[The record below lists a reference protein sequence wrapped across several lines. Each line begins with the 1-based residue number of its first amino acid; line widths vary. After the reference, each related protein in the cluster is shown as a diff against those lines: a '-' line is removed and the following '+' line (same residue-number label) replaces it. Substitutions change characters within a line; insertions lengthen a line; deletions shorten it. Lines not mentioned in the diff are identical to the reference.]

1 MIMAI
6 LTDRKW
12 DNTGG
17 LVCVERG
24 IQVIFVGVL
33 SVLSVLSMWQTYF
46 RISGRI
52 EEGYYDTEEFKVITE
67 QIAKEVPKDTYAI
80 GMGIQE
86 IYAELGWDTQSH
98 VTDFMAVDC
107 TGGDGLATLVVETAQ
122 QNECVVCF
130 RSKRSEERETIQH
143 YMRNWG
149 FMDEAVKV
157 MGAGI

>member
-1 MIMAI
+1 
-6 LTDRKW
+6 
-12 DNTGG
+12 
-17 LVCVERG
+17 
-24 IQVIFVGVL
+24 
-33 SVLSVLSMWQTYF
+33 
-46 RISGRI
+46 
-52 EEGYYDTEEFKVITE
+52 
-67 QIAKEVPKDTYAI
+67 
-80 GMGIQE
+80 MGIQE

-98 VTDFMAVDC
+98 VTHFMAVDC

-157 MGAGI
+157 MGGWDLNFDENWYWNIYYLELDSSMENSLIEYYGALIR